1 MKNERSVKKAGIG
14 FSPKSLGTQAMF
26 HLMMLPG
33 MLFIAVFSY
42 IPMVG
47 IVMAFEDYVPAKGI
61 FHSTFVGLEHFQ
73 YMFELPDIGQ
83 IFMNTLIIAVGKI
96 LLGTAMAIVFAILLN
111 EIRVKFLKKTIQTI
125 VYLPHFLSWVVLA
138 AVVVNMVNLDG
149 PVNQL
154 LAAFGIQKINFLGSN
169 HWFRPMIIV
178 TDVWFGTELLAA
190 PVTRPVNPSTH
201 MAETDMWLPEG
212 IWFDFFTGEIFE
224 GGKRVQMHR
233 GIRSL
238 PVLAKAGAI
247 IPMTEEIFGA
257 DFLKNP
263 GKLILRVYDGS
274 DGAFRLY
281 EDDNETQDYLDGAC
295 AMTEIVWKHEKK
307 ELHILPV
314 QGDRR
319 LVPEQ
324 RDYEIEWYIPAD
336 NGAACIKRFSLHE
349 VSAGL
354 GITVVLE
361 G

>member
-1 MKNERSVKKAGIG
+1 MGGTSVNNEKSIKKAGTG
-14 FSPKSLGTQAMF
+14 FSAKSLGTQAMF
-26 HLMMLPG
+26 HLMMAPG

-61 FHSTFVGLEHFQ
+61 FHSKFVGLEHFQ

-178 TDVWFGTELLAA
+178 TDVWKEFGYNSIVYLAA
-190 PVTRPVNPSTH
+190 ITSIDPGLHEAAAMDGAN
-201 MAETDMWLPEG
+201 W
-212 IWFDFFTGEIFE
+212 W
-224 GGKRVQMHR
+224 KRVWHITLPGMLPIILLMAAMSLTSILSAGFDQIYNLYSPMVYQTGDVLDTYVYR
-233 GIRSL
+233 MGLIGRQYSFSTAVGLLRSVVGMIL
-238 PVLAKAGAI
+238 MLTANGLAKRF
-247 IPMTEEIFGA
+247 TERKIF
-257 DFLKNP
+257 
-263 GKLILRVYDGS
+263 
-274 DGAFRLY
+274 
-281 EDDNETQDYLDGAC
+281 
-295 AMTEIVWKHEKK
+295 
-307 ELHILPV
+307 
-314 QGDRR
+314 
-319 LVPEQ
+319 
-324 RDYEIEWYIPAD
+324 
-336 NGAACIKRFSLHE
+336 
-349 VSAGL
+349 
-354 GITVVLE
+354 
-361 G
+361 